1 MSYARKL
8 DDVAQLLDDLEGLEP
23 PASSGKPLEIPLS
36 SIEEDPDQP
45 RRAFDPKTL
54 EELAASIR
62 ERGVLQ
68 PIGVSPAG
76 PNGMHRIA
84 FGARRFRAAQLAG
97 RATIPA
103 FLHSE
108 GSGDPYDQTIENIQ
122 RDDLSA
128 ADIAA
133 FIVSRLTAGE
143 KQKEIALRLG
153 KDKSYIAMYA
163 SVAQMTPVLR
173 DRLATSPI
181 RAVYELHQMWKKLPQ
196 AVESFCAE
204 HDSFTRAQAIA
215 FCEGLSGRP
224 SQINDSSLTEAP
236 NDAANPHG
244 GEAFPSVERKG
255 DRAPQ
260 PETGGDLGRLDR
272 SGRTHDEASREA
284 ARPARRDAASG
295 PALMMLRVEHDR
307 RSGRLMLDR
316 GSSKS
321 EAHGLVFFDDD
332 GTVEDLPL
340 AALKLVALK
349 AGLSKA

>member
-1 MSYARKL
+1 MNYARKL
-8 DDVAQLLDDLEGLEP
+8 DDVAQLLDDLEGLQA

-45 RRAFDPKTL
+45 RRAFDEKTL

-68 PIGVSPAG
+68 PIGVTPADAK
-76 PNGMHRIA
+76 GMRRIV

-97 RATIPA
+97 LTMVPA
-103 FLHSE
+103 FVHSGE
-108 GSGDPYDQTIENIQ
+108 ASDPYDQMIENIQ

-133 FIVSRLTAGE
+133 FISSRLAAGE

-163 SVAQMTPVLR
+163 SVAQMAPVLR

-181 RAVYELHQMWKKLPQ
+181 RAVYELHQMWKKFPQ

-204 HDSFTRAQAIA
+204 HDSFTRAQAVT

-224 SQINDSSLTEAP
+224 SQID
-236 NDAANPHG
+236 DASP
-244 GEAFPSVERKG
+244 
-255 DRAPQ
+255 
-260 PETGGDLGRLDR
+260 
-272 SGRTHDEASREA
+272 REA
-284 ARPARRDAASG
+284 AIGATAHDAASPSVPQDVRG
-295 PALMMLRVEHDR
+295 ASRGDERGEGGLLNSSESARDAPSRGTASSAPRGAPSRGGSVTLRVEHNKR
-307 RSGRLMLDR
+307 FGRLMLDR
-316 GSSKS
+316 ESSKG
-321 EAHGLVFFDDD
+321 EAHGLVLFED
-332 GTVEDLPL
+332 GDAVEDVPL

-349 AGLSKA
+349 PRVSLA

>member
-68 PIGVSPAG
+68 PIGVTPAG
-76 PNGMHRIA
+76 PNGMHRIV

-108 GSGDPYDQTIENIQ
+108 GSGDPYDQMIENIQ

-163 SVAQMTPVLR
+163 SVAQMAPVLR
-173 DRLATSPI
+173 ERLATSPI
-181 RAVYELHQMWKKLPQ
+181 RAVYELHQLWKKYPQ
-196 AVESFCAE
+196 AVEAFCVE
-204 HDSFTRAQAIA
+204 HGSFTRAQAIA
-215 FCEGLSGRP
+215 FCEGLSGRQ
-224 SQINDSSLTEAP
+224 SHIDDSSPRQAT
-236 NDAANPHG
+236 NDAATSGSENSLGAERNGDGTSPYVGSHG
-244 GEAFPSVERKG
+244 AGQLDSVGCDHE
-255 DRAPQ
+255 Q
-260 PETGGDLGRLDR
+260 V
-272 SGRTHDEASREA
+272 SREA
-284 ARPARRDAASG
+284 ERLARPDSSPRVVV
-295 PALMMLRVEHDR
+295 LTLRVEHGR

-316 GSSKS
+316 GSSKG

-332 GTVEDLPL
+332 GAVEDLPL

-349 AGLSKA
+349 TGLSSA

>member
-23 PASSGKPLEIPLS
+23 PASSGKPLEISLS
-36 SIEEDPDQP
+36 SIGEDPDQP
-45 RRAFDPKTL
+45 RRAFDAKTL

-68 PIGVSPAG
+68 PIGVTLAG
-76 PNGMHRIA
+76 PNGMHRIV

-103 FLHSE
+103 FIHSE
-108 GSGDPYDQTIENIQ
+108 GTGDPYDQMIENIQ

-133 FIVSRLTAGE
+133 FIVSRLAAGE
-143 KQKEIALRLG
+143 KQKDIALRLG
-153 KDKSYIAMYA
+153 KDKSYIAIYA
-163 SVAQMTPVLR
+163 SVAQMAPVLR

-236 NDAANPHG
+236 NDATNPHG
-244 GEAFPSVERKG
+244 GEAFPGTERKG
-255 DRAPQ
+255 DRALQ
-260 PETGGDLGRLDR
+260 PETGGELGRLVPPGHD
-272 SGRTHDEASREA
+272 HDEASREP

-316 GSSKS
+316 SSSKS

-332 GTVEDLPL
+332 GAVEDLPL

-349 AGLSKA
+349 AGLSRA

>member
-8 DDVAQLLDDLEGLEP
+8 DDVAQLLDDLEGMQN
-23 PASSGKPLEIPLS
+23 PASTGKPLEIPLS

-45 RRAFDPKTL
+45 RRAFDAKTL

-68 PIGVSPAG
+68 PIGVTPPDS
-76 PNGMHRIA
+76 NGRRRIV

-97 RATIPA
+97 RTTIPA
-103 FLHSE
+103 FIHSE
-108 GSGDPYDQTIENIQ
+108 GAPDPYDQMIENIQ

-133 FIVSRLTAGE
+133 FIGSRLDAGE
-143 KQKEIALRLG
+143 KQKDIAQRLG

-163 SVAQMTPVLR
+163 AVAQMTPVLR

-181 RAVYELHQMWKKLPQ
+181 RAVYELHQIWKKFPQ
-196 AVESFCAE
+196 AVESFCTE
-204 HDSFTRAQAIA
+204 HGSFTRAQAVD

-224 SQINDSSLTEAP
+224 SQIIDALPREAP
-236 NDAANPHG
+236 LGSTTNDAASRRSAQDVHG
-244 GEAFPSVERKG
+244 ARHHDKRREGCVPDVSEGASDAPSRG
-255 DRAPQ
+255 
-260 PETGGDLGRLDR
+260 
-272 SGRTHDEASREA
+272 
-284 ARPARRDAASG
+284 AASSAPRG
-295 PALMMLRVEHDR
+295 APSGTESVTLLVEYNE

-316 GSSKS
+316 ESSKGES
-321 EAHGLVFFDDD
+321 HGLVLFED
-332 GTVEDLPL
+332 GDAVEDVPL

-349 AGLSKA
+349 PGIFLV

>member
-23 PASSGKPLEIPLS
+23 PASSGKPLEISLS
-36 SIEEDPDQP
+36 SIEEDPAQP
-45 RRAFDPKTL
+45 RRAFDAKTL

-68 PIGVSPAG
+68 PIGVTPAG
-76 PNGMHRIA
+76 PNGMHRIV

-108 GSGDPYDQTIENIQ
+108 GTGDPYDQMIENIQ

-133 FIVSRLTAGE
+133 FIVSRLAAGE
-143 KQKEIALRLG
+143 KQKDIALRLG

-163 SVAQMTPVLR
+163 SVAQMAPVLR

-204 HDSFTRAQAIA
+204 HDSFTRKR
-215 FCEGLSGRP
+215 S
-224 SQINDSSLTEAP
+224 
-236 NDAANPHG
+236 H
-244 GEAFPSVERKG
+244 SV
-255 DRAPQ
+255 
-260 PETGGDLGRLDR
+260 
-272 SGRTHDEASREA
+272 
-284 ARPARRDAASG
+284 
-295 PALMMLRVEHDR
+295 RV
-307 RSGRLMLDR
+307 
-316 GSSKS
+316 
-321 EAHGLVFFDDD
+321 
-332 GTVEDLPL
+332 
-340 AALKLVALK
+340 
-349 AGLSKA
+349 

>member
-8 DDVAQLLDDLEGLEP
+8 DDVAQLLDDLEGLEAP
-23 PASSGKPLEIPLS
+23 VSSGKPLEIPLS

-45 RRAFDPKTL
+45 RRAFDEKTM

-68 PIGVSPAG
+68 PIGITPPDAEG
-76 PNGMHRIA
+76 RRRIV

-97 RATIPA
+97 LTTIPA
-103 FLHSE
+103 FIHSE
-108 GSGDPYDQTIENIQ
+108 GASDPYDQMIENIQ

-133 FIVSRLTAGE
+133 FISSRLATGE

-163 SVAQMTPVLR
+163 SVAQMAPVLR

-181 RAVYELHQMWKKLPQ
+181 RAVYELHQMWKKFPQ
-196 AVESFCAE
+196 AVESFCKA

-215 FCEGLSGRP
+215 LCEGLSRR
-224 SQINDSSLTEAP
+224 SAQIV
-236 NDAANPHG
+236 DASPRETAIGATNPHS
-244 GEAFPSVERKG
+244 GEAFPGAERME
-255 DRAPQ
+255 DRTPR
-260 PETGGDLGRLDR
+260 PETGGELGRLDR
-272 SGRTHDEASREA
+272 FGCAHDEASREA
-284 ARPARRDAASG
+284 ARAARKDAASG

-307 RSGRLMLDR
+307 RSGRLILDR
-316 GSSKS
+316 GSSKG
-321 EAHGLVFFDDD
+321 ETHGLVCFDDD
-332 GTVEDLPL
+332 GAIEDLPL
-340 AALKLVALK
+340 SAVKLVTLK
-349 AGLSKA
+349 PGASGA